1 MSLALRRLDVLLVPA
16 LCSSYPMAS
25 ARTPTEKRRKTY
37 KVQAW
42 VSPQMKKALDTLA
55 RDEGRTVANLVRRE
69 LSKITGI
76 PE

>member
-1 MSLALRRLDVLLVPA
+1 
-16 LCSSYPMAS
+16 MAS
-25 ARTPTEKRRKTY
+25 ARTTTEKRRKAY

-55 RDEGRTVANLVRRE
+55 RDEGRTVANLVRRA

>member
-1 MSLALRRLDVLLVPA
+1 
-16 LCSSYPMAS
+16 MAS
-25 ARTPTEKRRKTY
+25 TGTLTEKRRKTY

-55 RDEGRTVANLVRRE
+55 KEEGRTVANLMRRE

>member
-1 MSLALRRLDVLLVPA
+1 MPLH
-16 LCSSYPMAS
+16 PMAS
-25 ARTPTEKRRKTY
+25 ARILTEKRRKTY

-42 VSPQMKKALDTLA
+42 VSPQMKKALDVLA
-55 RDEGRTVANLVRRE
+55 KGEGRTVANLVRRE

>member
-1 MSLALRRLDVLLVPA
+1 M
-16 LCSSYPMAS
+16 
-25 ARTPTEKRRKTY
+25 KR
-37 KVQAW
+37 
-42 VSPQMKKALDTLA
+42 ALDTLA

>member
-1 MSLALRRLDVLLVPA
+1 
-16 LCSSYPMAS
+16 MAS
-25 ARTPTEKRRKTY
+25 ARAPTEKRRKTY

-42 VSPQMKKALDTLA
+42 VSPQMKRALDTLA